1 MRYLKYLVSISLIAF
16 SIIGIISIYTHF
28 NPLKSH
34 TEVSSAVLLE
44 RVEKVIKLTT
54 VEGNFSEIYNY
65 KDHIVADIW
74 PLRKKAL
81 VRVNATVAVG
91 FNFEEVVITIDETDK
106 IVKIDKMPAPEVL
119 SIDHDID
126 YYNFENGI
134 FNMINNKDI
143 TDMGAK
149 AKDFIEQK
157 ALESDLL
164 AQATTQRNELFEILA
179 LAIQG
184 AGWKLELEGK
194 PLKG

>member
-1 MRYLKYLVSISLIAF
+1 
-16 SIIGIISIYTHF
+16 
-28 NPLKSH
+28 
-34 TEVSSAVLLE
+34 VSSAVLLE